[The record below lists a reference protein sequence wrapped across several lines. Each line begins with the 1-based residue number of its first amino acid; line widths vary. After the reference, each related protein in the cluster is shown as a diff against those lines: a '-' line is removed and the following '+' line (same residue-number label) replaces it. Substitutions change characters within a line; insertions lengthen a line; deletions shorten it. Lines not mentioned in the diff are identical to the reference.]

1 MKQRQLKIQF
11 SGPTPEELGFP
22 NDESYKNQI
31 TTQLIKSFP
40 KCSSKYS
47 KIVEKKNGIC
57 VICMTNPIQIKK
69 WKLCSN
75 CYGKLYR
82 NKELNQLTLNQKIK
96 ETKAKIKNTKQ
107 NKQNHVGKS
116 GTTPFKQTDLQDLL
130 SAQIAKAYAVFKKHG
145 NKDWYNEEDTYF
157 IDCSSGDMN
166 PNEITSPEILLRTLC
181 NYYDLPSKLYLIER
195 DKKTFSVLKE
205 NYQLHW
211 QSQISQMQNMR
222 VILKNTEME
231 ECLFDIAP
239 NKYRFG
245 LLYFDPNGGTKDDYA
260 TIGAFLRDNPR
271 IDVIL
276 NINTIF
282 LKWLRGIGVGNK
294 QGFEKYEDFYLST
307 ILNYINR
314 ENIWIRD
321 NIQINGA
328 KDYSKFEFVMV
339 FGTNMP
345 HYYMGDIKHF
355 MPLSSFKG
363 QQLLYKYNYTKA
375 QKEEIENGKKYTN

>member
-1 MKQRQLKIQF
+1 MVKKTQLKIQF

-31 TTQLIKSFP
+31 TTQLTNDF
-40 KCSSKYS
+40 SKR
-47 KIVEKKNGIC
+47 KETKKNAIC

-69 WKLCSN
+69 WKLCN
-75 CYGKLYR
+75 HCYQKLYR

-107 NKQNHVGKS
+107 TKQNHVGKS

-282 LKWLRGIGVGNK
+282 LKWLRGIGIGNK

-345 HYYMGDIKHF
+345 HYCMGDIKHF
-355 MPLSSFKG
+355 MPLNSFKG